1 MRLLTGAG
9 TPRECAA
16 RASAW
21 VGAILMP
28 DGGLTAVLLLA
39 IGDQIA
45 VLVVSIQA
53 DPLD

>member
-21 VGAILMP
+21 VGTILMP
-28 DGGLTAVLLLA
+28 DGGLTAVFPLA
-39 IGDQIA
+39 VGDQIA
-45 VLVVSIQA
+45 VLVISIQA
-53 DPLD
+53 DMLD